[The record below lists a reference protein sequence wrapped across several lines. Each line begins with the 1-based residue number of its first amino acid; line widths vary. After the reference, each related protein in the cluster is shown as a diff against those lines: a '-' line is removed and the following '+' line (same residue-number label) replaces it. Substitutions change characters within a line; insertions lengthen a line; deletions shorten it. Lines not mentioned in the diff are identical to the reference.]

1 MTNTKILALTAR
13 TVSIIFHPLLIP
25 SLGFLLLFNSDF
37 YFSMLPWSLKRFVLL
52 VVFLSTCVLPLLS
65 ILLLSLNQRIDVKMD
80 KNTDRILPLIL
91 SSLFSFMGYLIL
103 KRIPIFPIYNFFLVA
118 TILVQIALLIV
129 SLRWKISAHAAAIGG
144 LIGGFLALSFRLN
157 ENPFLILS
165 GLIIIAGMVG
175 TARLILEKHTNWQ
188 VYTGFLLGFLIM
200 DLVIMFA

>member
-1 MTNTKILALTAR
+1 
-13 TVSIIFHPLLIP
+13 
-25 SLGFLLLFNSDF
+25 
-37 YFSMLPWSLKRFVLL
+37 
-52 VVFLSTCVLPLLS
+52 
-65 ILLLSLNQRIDVKMD
+65 
-80 KNTDRILPLIL
+80 
-91 SSLFSFMGYLIL
+91 MGYLIL